1 MTAVRVVSN
10 DSRYGQDVT
19 IRQFQ
24 LSADEPPTLG
34 GDDLGPT
41 PVEWTL
47 TGLGTCKAITLKM
60 YAERKGWH
68 LEQVA
73 VDLAY
78 ESHDGDAI
86 ITAHLTLTG
95 NLTPEQR
102 ERLREISDR
111 CPVHKLLTNPV
122 QIQTQLVPGGISLDT
137 DPPTLREAT
146 PRLHPP
152 APSPKTERRGASSL
166 KSLSQCWERDL
177 G

>member
-1 MTAVRVVSN
+1 MTTVRVVSN

-24 LSADEPPTLG
+24 LAADEPPTLG

-41 PVEWTL
+41 PFEWTL
-47 TGLGTCKAITLKM
+47 TGLGACKAITLKM

-68 LEQVA
+68 LEQVV
-73 VDLAY
+73 VDLTY
-78 ESHDGDAI
+78 ESHDGAAM

-95 NLTPEQR
+95 DLNDEQR

-122 QIQTQLVPGGISLDT
+122 QIQTQLVDSSGESPDT
-137 DPPTLREAT
+137 NL
-146 PRLHPP
+146 
-152 APSPKTERRGASSL
+152 AS
-166 KSLSQCWERDL
+166 
-177 G
+177 